1 MAERPWL
8 PYTVLLIGVAAVSWS
23 AILIRE
29 ATAPFLIIACY
40 RLALA
45 SVPVGA
51 MALIQSRRSPE
62 PFVGRTSLLMLLS
75 GALLAAHFA
84 FWISSIQHTSIV
96 TSVVLVAT
104 QPLYVAIASP
114 LLLREKV
121 EPYVWV
127 ALLVATLGAVTMV
140 GEDIGEGFGTLAG
153 DFYAALGGAF
163 AAAYLIVG
171 RSVRP
176 TTSWTRYI
184 GVVYTVSALC
194 LFAALLVAGDDFT
207 GYSTKTYV
215 MIGLLALGP
224 QLIGH
229 SSINFSL
236 AYLSAVVVAMA
247 ILLEPIGTTALAVV
261 ILDERPTIAEMAGGV
276 LVLIGVYLAIRPRRE
291 ERLVVEISSAD

>member
-1 MAERPWL
+1 MAERPWV
-8 PYTVLLIGVAAVSWS
+8 PYAVLLVGVSAVSWS
-23 AILIRE
+23 AIMIRE

-40 RLALA
+40 RLVLA

-51 MALIQSRRSPE
+51 IALVQQRRSPE
-62 PFVGRTSLLMLLS
+62 PFVGKTLALMLLS

-84 FWISSIQHTSIV
+84 FWVSSLQHTSIV

-104 QPLYVAIASP
+104 QPLWVAIASP
-114 LLLREKV
+114 LLLRERV
-121 EPYVWV
+121 ESYIWV
-127 ALLVATLGAVTMV
+127 ALLIATV
-140 GEDIGEGFGTLAG
+140 GILIMTAEDIGAGLGTLAG
-153 DFYAALGGAF
+153 DLYAALGGLL
-163 AAAYLIVG
+163 AAAYLMVG

-184 GVVYTVSALC
+184 GIVYPVAARG
-194 LFAALLVAGDDFT
+194 LFAALLISGDDLT

-229 SSINFSL
+229 SAINWSL

-247 ILLEPIGTTALAVV
+247 ILLEPLGTTALAAL
-261 ILDERPTIAEMAGGV
+261 ILDEQPTIAEMAGGV
-276 LVLIGVYLAIRPRRE
+276 LVMIGVYVAIRPRRD
-291 ERLVVEISSAD
+291 ERLVAEISSAD

>member
-29 ATAPFLIIACY
+29 ATAPFLIIAGY

-51 MALIQSRRSPE
+51 IALIQHRRSPE
-62 PFVGRTSLLMLLS
+62 PFVGKTFALMVLS

-84 FWISSIQHTSIV
+84 FWVSSLQHTSVV

-104 QPLYVAIASP
+104 QPLWVAIASP

-121 EPYVWV
+121 EPYVWA
-127 ALLVATLGAVTMV
+127 ALLVATV
-140 GEDIGEGFGTLAG
+140 GIAMMAAEDIGDGLGTLAG
-153 DFYAALGGAF
+153 DLYAMLGGVF
-163 AAAYLIVG
+163 AAAYLMIG

-176 TTSWTRYI
+176 TTSFTRYI
-184 GVVYTVSALC
+184 GVVYPVSAIC
-194 LFAALLVAGDDFT
+194 LFAALLISGDDLT
-207 GYSTKTYV
+207 GYSTKTYI

-229 SSINFSL
+229 SSINWSL
-236 AYLSAVVVAMA
+236 AYLSAVIVAMA
-247 ILLEPIGTTALAVV
+247 ILLEPVGTTALAVL
-261 ILDERPTIAEMAGGV
+261 ILDEQPTIAEMAGGV
-276 LVLIGVYLAIRPRRE
+276 LVLIGVYLAIRPRRD
-291 ERLVVEISSAD
+291 ERIEAEVASAD

>member
-62 PFVGRTSLLMLLS
+62 PIVAKTFLLMLLS

-104 QPLYVAIASP
+104 QPLYVALASP
-114 LLLREKV
+114 LLLRERI

-127 ALLVATLGAVTMV
+127 ALLIATSGALTMV
-140 GEDIGEGFGTLAG
+140 AEDLGDDFGTLTG
-153 DFYAALGGAF
+153 DFYAALAGAF
-163 AAAYLIVG
+163 AAAYLIIG

-176 TTSWTRYI
+176 TTSWSRYI

-194 LFAALLVAGDDFT
+194 LFAALLIAGDDLT

-247 ILLEPIGTTALAVV
+247 IMLEPIGTTALAAV
-261 ILDERPTIAEMAGGV
+261 ILDENPTFAEMAGGV
-276 LVLIGVYLAIRPRRE
+276 LVLIGVYLAIRPRKE
-291 ERLVVEISSAD
+291 EHLTVEISSAD

>member
-1 MAERPWL
+1 MTERPWL

-62 PFVGRTSLLMLLS
+62 PFVMNTFLLMLLS

-104 QPLYVAIASP
+104 QPLYVALASP

-127 ALLVATLGAVTMV
+127 ALLIATVGALTMV
-140 GEDIGEGFGTLAG
+140 AEDLGVGLGSLAG
-153 DFYAALGGAF
+153 DFYAALAGAF

-194 LFAALLVAGDDFT
+194 LFAAVLIAGDDLT

-229 SSINFSL
+229 SSINFTL
-236 AYLSAVVVAMA
+236 GYLSAVVVAMA
-247 ILLEPIGTTALAVV
+247 ILLEPIGTTILAAA
-261 ILDERPTIAEMAGGV
+261 ILDERPTIAELAGGV

-291 ERLVVEISSAD
+291 ERLLVEISSAD

>member
-8 PYTVLLIGVAAVSWS
+8 PYTVLLIGVGAVSWS

-29 ATAPFLIIACY
+29 ATAPFLVIACY
-40 RLALA
+40 RMVLA
-45 SVPVGA
+45 SLPVGA
-51 MALIQSRRSPE
+51 LALVQHRRSPE
-62 PFVGRTSLLMLLS
+62 PFVGKTLALMVLS

-84 FWISSIQHTSIV
+84 FWVSSLQHTSVV

-104 QPLYVAIASP
+104 QPLWVAIASP

-121 EPYVWV
+121 ERYIWF
-127 ALLVATLGAVTMV
+127 ALLIATAGILLMTA
-140 GEDIGEGFGTLAG
+140 EDISEGLGTLKG
-153 DFYAALGGAF
+153 DLYAMLGGMF
-163 AAAYLIVG
+163 AAAYLMIG

-176 TTSWTRYI
+176 TTSFTRYI
-184 GVVYTVSALC
+184 GVVYSVSAIC
-194 LFAALLVAGDDFT
+194 LFAALLISGDDLT

-229 SSINFSL
+229 SSINWSL

-247 ILLEPIGTTALAVV
+247 ILLEPVGTTALAVL
-261 ILDERPTIAEMAGGV
+261 ILDEQPTIAEMVGGV
-276 LVLIGVYLAIRPRRE
+276 LVLIGVYFAIRPRKE
-291 ERLVVEISSAD
+291 ERLEAEVASAD

>member
-62 PFVGRTSLLMLLS
+62 PFVAKTLLLMLLS

-127 ALLVATLGAVTMV
+127 ALLIATLGALTMV
-140 GEDIGEGFGTLAG
+140 AEDLGDGFGTLAG
-153 DFYAALGGAF
+153 DFYATLAGAF
-163 AAAYLIVG
+163 AAAYLMIG

-194 LFAALLVAGDDFT
+194 LFAALLIAGDDLT

-247 ILLEPIGTTALAVV
+247 ILLEPIGTTVLAAA

-276 LVLIGVYLAIRPRRE
+276 LVMIGVYLAIRPLRE
-291 ERLVVEISSAD
+291 EHLDIEITSAD

>member
-51 MALIQSRRSPE
+51 MALIQQRRSPE
-62 PFVGRTSLLMLLS
+62 PFVGRTFLLMLLS

-127 ALLVATLGAVTMV
+127 ALLIAASGAVTMV
-140 GEDIGEGFGTLAG
+140 AEDLGDGFGTLAG
-153 DFYAALGGAF
+153 DFYATLAGAF
-163 AAAYLIVG
+163 AAAYLMIG

-247 ILLEPIGTTALAVV
+247 ILLEPIGTTALAAV
-261 ILDERPTIAEMAGGV
+261 ILDEHPTIAEMAGGV

-291 ERLVVEISSAD
+291 EHLTVEMSSAD

>member
-51 MALIQSRRSPE
+51 MALIQNRRSPE
-62 PFVGRTSLLMLLS
+62 PFVAKTFLLMLLS

-84 FWISSIQHTSIV
+84 FWISSLQHTSIV

-121 EPYVWV
+121 EPYVWL
-127 ALLVATLGAVTMV
+127 ALLIASLGALTMV
-140 GEDIGEGFGTLAG
+140 AEDLGDGFGTLAG
-153 DFYAALGGAF
+153 DLYATLAGAF
-163 AAAYLIVG
+163 AAAYLIIG

-184 GVVYTVSALC
+184 GVVYTFSALC
-194 LFAALLVAGDDFT
+194 LFAALLIAGDDLT

-247 ILLEPIGTTALAVV
+247 ILLEPIGTTALAAV
-261 ILDERPTIAEMAGGV
+261 ILDESPTIAEMGGGV

-291 ERLVVEISSAD
+291 ERVVIEISSAD

>member
-62 PFVGRTSLLMLLS
+62 PIVAKTFLLMLLS

-104 QPLYVAIASP
+104 QPLYVALASP
-114 LLLREKV
+114 LLLRERI

-127 ALLVATLGAVTMV
+127 ALLIATSGALTMV
-140 GEDIGEGFGTLAG
+140 AEDLGDGFGTLTG
-153 DFYAALGGAF
+153 DFYAALAGAF
-163 AAAYLIVG
+163 AAAYLIIG

-176 TTSWTRYI
+176 TTSWSRYI

-194 LFAALLVAGDDFT
+194 LFAALLIAGDDLT

-247 ILLEPIGTTALAVV
+247 IMLEPIGTTALAAV
-261 ILDERPTIAEMAGGV
+261 ILDENPTFAEMAGGV
-276 LVLIGVYLAIRPRRE
+276 LVLIGVYLAIRPRKE
-291 ERLVVEISSAD
+291 ERLVIEISSAD